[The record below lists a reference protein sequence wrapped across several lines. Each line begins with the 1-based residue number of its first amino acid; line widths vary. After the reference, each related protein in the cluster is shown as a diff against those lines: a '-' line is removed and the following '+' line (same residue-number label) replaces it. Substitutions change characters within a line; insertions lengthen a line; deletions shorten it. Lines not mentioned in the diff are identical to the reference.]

1 MITEAS
7 THLIISEAI
16 EDFIPNEALSIETYA
31 EGLIDDLFTDID
43 NILDCGRKRPA
54 KTIRT
59 EYVHKQA
66 VAVKMQEVVL
76 PQTVH
81 RAAKAISPIQKQQP
95 STLVFNP
102 PSVTAIRK
110 RKQKNSVG
118 LGNLLMLGSTLSVAM
133 VGTIYLAEPGL
144 FTHIT
149 AKFTPQTLPTEQPPP
164 PVLVQP
170 DPQTELVNYMLEAL
184 SVIDQQGPSNDQTP
198 GKSGFRDV
206 NPNQTNSL
214 ALPSNQPVGTLP
226 PPVTANNAPPAT
238 SRVTN
243 VVERIYIPV
252 YQAPPPIRPLPEV
265 SPMSAQVSPPEFVK
279 DSPKNVQSATKPIPE
294 KIIPTAVKR
303 ADASGI
309 PTIAPPKLPA
319 ATATA
324 PLPKPELI
332 PTPTQQVYLPTYS
345 AELEGLLELGNKSA
359 ALFKI
364 EGVTRRINLGEN
376 IGASGWTLVEVSNGE
391 AIIRRNGEVRSIYAG
406 QKL

>member
-1 MITEAS
+1 MIPEAS

-16 EDFIPNEALSIETYA
+16 EDLIPNEALSIETYA

-43 NILDCGRKRPA
+43 YILDGGRKRPP
-54 KTIRT
+54 KTVRA
-59 EYVHKQA
+59 EYVQKQA

-81 RAAKAISPIQKQQP
+81 RAAKAISPIQMQQT

-110 RKQKNSVG
+110 RNEKNSSG
-118 LGNLLMLGSTLSVAM
+118 LGNLLILGSTLSVAM
-133 VGTIYLAEPGL
+133 VATIYLAEPGL
-144 FTHIT
+144 VTNLT
-149 AKFTPQTLPTEQPPP
+149 AKFTPQTQPLDQLPS

-170 DPQTELVNYMLEAL
+170 DPQADLVNYMLEAL
-184 SVIDQQGPSNDQTP
+184 AVIDQQGSSNEKTSNKA
-198 GKSGFRDV
+198 GWRDA
-206 NPNQTNSL
+206 NLNQSNSL
-214 ALPSNQPVGTLP
+214 GLPSNQPVGTLP
-226 PPVTANNAPPAT
+226 PPVAANNTAPAP
-238 SRVTN
+238 SRNTTN

-265 SPMSAQVSPPEFVK
+265 APMPVQVSPPEFVK
-279 DSPKNVQSATKPIPE
+279 DNPKNVPAATKPAPE
-294 KIIPTAVKR
+294 KISPATANQTATAKLPRV
-303 ADASGI
+303 
-309 PTIAPPKLPA
+309 APPKLPA

-324 PLPKPELI
+324 P
-332 PTPTQQVYLPTYS
+332 TTTQQVYLPAYS

-364 EGVTRRINLGEN
+364 DGVTRRINLGEN
-376 IGASGWTLVEVSNGE
+376 IGASGWMLVEVSNGE